1 MKNRKDY
8 PWMDKAAGKIS
19 STLLKWQTKVS
30 DMISRKLNKVSL
42 KRLKILLIAFCLI
55 SGGYSGYLMIS
66 AVFFKTKP
74 SIRIEQ
80 TKVPQHFDRTGD
92 AIIDGRIDEDLFRTI
107 QEYKKYMDSLRQ
119 PIRPG
124 LLDSI
129 RILEEIYYSQQKR

>member
-8 PWMDKAAGKIS
+8 PWTDKAATKIS

-30 DMISRKLNKVSL
+30 DMTSRELNKVSV
-42 KRLKILLIAFCLI
+42 KRLKIFLIAFCLI
-55 SGGYSGYLMIS
+55 SGGFSGYLMIN

-74 SIRIEQ
+74 SIQIEQ
-80 TKVPQHFDRTGD
+80 TKVPLHFDRTGD
-92 AIIDGRIDEDLFRTI
+92 EIMNGRIDEDLFRTI
-107 QEYKKYMDSLRQ
+107 QEYKKYMDSLRL